1 MLKLLNITDEPF
13 GQMGNKYREGSLA
26 NKKLKWG
33 QELQQKLHYLRV
45 FQVHLYH
52 FKTLFTWHAYLL
64 KCKLIPFLDDLKRL
78 IGSETTRRGLV
89 CVFDMLQ
96 NRILNR
102 RFTLVLFEG
111 ILKTLFP
118 DKPIM
123 DIVQRLHFRS
133 NRVGKNRP
141 FLVPNSR
148 TSSLK
153 VTNVPS
159 LAGLS
164 PRGTRKK
171 KS

>member
-1 MLKLLNITDEPF
+1 M
-13 GQMGNKYREGSLA
+13 
-26 NKKLKWG
+26 
-33 QELQQKLHYLRV
+33 
-45 FQVHLYH
+45 
-52 FKTLFTWHAYLL
+52 
-64 KCKLIPFLDDLKRL
+64 LDDLKRL

-141 FLVPNSR
+141 FLVPNSK